1 MALALPCLLLVDLS
15 NAHLHHILNVILSL
29 SYFIMIVVD
38 ILIPTV
44 LVPISL
50 AGIAIFIQQIK
61 SRNSKQNVSVCFIN
75 VVLFTPKLF
84 YKVHLN

>member
-1 MALALPCLLLVDLS
+1 
-15 NAHLHHILNVILSL
+15 
-29 SYFIMIVVD
+29 MIVVD